1 MSNRKPSA
9 KTLANSKNT
18 QQYRIEKD
26 SMGEM
31 KVPKDALYAA
41 QTQRAIENFQISPLT
56 LPADFIR
63 QVILIKQT
71 AAETNHQLGSL
82 SKAKSKA
89 IVKATNQLLDK
100 GLITADNFPV
110 DVFQTGSGTSTNM
123 NVNEVVAHLASNSR
137 TKVHPNDDVNMGQS
151 SNDVIPTAISMMATE
166 QLVKHLT
173 PALNNLITIIKA
185 KGESLKSVI
194 KTGRTHLMD
203 AMPLSMQQELSG
215 WAYQIELSLKN
226 IKNIVP
232 QVSELAQGGTA
243 IGTGI
248 NSSAKFRTEFAKNLK
263 AKTGL
268 PYKKSGNAFAS
279 IAGQD
284 ASVTVSGALNTLATA
299 LMKISNDL
307 RWMNSGPVSGLGEV
321 KLKAIQ
327 PGSSIM
333 PGKVNPVIPE
343 AVTMAAAQIMG
354 NHTSITVGAQSG
366 NFQLNVMLPMIA
378 YNLHQSLTLA
388 TKASLQIAGT
398 IKDFEPNADYL
409 EQQLSKNAI
418 LATALAP
425 EIGYEKAS
433 EVVYQARREERSILE
448 VALEIT
454 SLSRN
459 QLEKILDP
467 KKLT

>member
-1 MSNRKPSA
+1 
-9 KTLANSKNT
+9 
-18 QQYRIEKD
+18 
-26 SMGEM
+26 MGEVE
-31 KVPKDALYAA
+31 VPKEALYAA
-41 QTQRAIENFQISPLT
+41 QTQRAVDNFRISPLT
-56 LPADFIR
+56 LPEDFIR
-63 QVILIKQT
+63 QVVTIKQN
-71 AAETNHQLGSL
+71 AAETNLELGLL
-82 SKAKSKA
+82 SKNKAQA
-89 IVKATNQLLDK
+89 IVTATNQILQK
-100 GLITADNFPV
+100 KLINSDNFPI

-166 QLVKHLT
+166 YLVKKLV
-173 PALNNLITIIKA
+173 PALENLITVTKA
-185 KGESLKSVI
+185 KGQSLKNVI

-203 AMPLSMQQELSG
+203 AMPLSIQQELSG
-215 WAYQIELSLKN
+215 WTYQVELALKN
-226 IKNIVP
+226 TKNIIP

-248 NSSAKFRTEFAKNLK
+248 NSSTKFRTLFAKNLK
-263 AKTGL
+263 TKTGL

-284 ASVTVSGALNTLATA
+284 TSVAVSGVLNTLATA

-321 KLKAIQ
+321 RLKAIQ

-343 AVTMAAAQIMG
+343 AVTMAAAQIIG
-354 NHTSITVGAQSG
+354 NHSSITVGAQAG

-378 YNLHQSLTLA
+378 YNLHQSLELA
-388 TKASLQIAGT
+388 TNASLQIADT
-398 IKDFEPNADYL
+398 IKDFEVNQDFL

-433 EVVYQARREERSILE
+433 EVVYKARREERSILD
-448 VALEIT
+448 VAVELT
-454 SLSRN
+454 TLSEKE
-459 QLEKILDP
+459 LEKILDP
-467 KKLT
+467 KKLI